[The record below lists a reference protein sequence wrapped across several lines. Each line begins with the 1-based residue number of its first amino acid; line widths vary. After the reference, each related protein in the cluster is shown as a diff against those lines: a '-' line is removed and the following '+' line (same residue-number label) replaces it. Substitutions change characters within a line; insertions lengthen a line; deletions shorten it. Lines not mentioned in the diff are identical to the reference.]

1 LANQAD
7 FNSLSKIFFKLENKY
22 ISLTFSHRLT
32 NTIIVMR
39 KSRSLFLALSAF
51 VFIVASCS
59 KEGPEGPVGPQGPQ
73 GTPGTGITGPTG
85 ATGATGAPGP
95 QGPVGATGPAGSAN
109 VIYSAWFS
117 FAAGAWADTTLP
129 MMGTVSRALQT
140 APSLT
145 AANLTSGVII
155 SYTRTSATE
164 PVTQLPMSYV
174 GAIPGNIMQL
184 HSVNTTNKIIY
195 YIANLT
201 TGTATGTTYAGD
213 FRYVIIPGSVA
224 GGKMASGPA
233 KGYTLDQLQN
243 LSYDQL
249 VALFNIPANGSN

>member
-1 LANQAD
+1 M
-7 FNSLSKIFFKLENKY
+7 SKIFFKLENKY

-39 KSRSLFLALSAF
+39 KSRSLFLALFAF

-73 GTPGTGITGPTG
+73 GTPGGTGGVG
-85 ATGATGAPGP
+85 ATGPAGAVGPTGP
-95 QGPVGATGPAGSAN
+95 QGPTGATGPAGSAN

-117 FAAGAWADTTLP
+117 FAAGQWADTTLP
-129 MMGTVSRALQT
+129 LRGTVSRAIQT
-140 APSLT
+140 APSVT

-164 PVTQLPMSYV
+164 PVTQLPLSYWNV
-174 GAIPGNIMQL
+174 PGSILQL

-201 TGTATGTTYAGD
+201 TGTATGTTYAGE
-213 FRYVIIPGSVA
+213 FRYVVIPGAVA

-233 KGYTLDQLQN
+233 RGYTLEQLQH